1 MSSLFGAKYLAVID
15 LEPESIT
22 ESEAR
27 ILTFRTEISG
37 QTTISIL
44 ETSLFRNSV
53 NDDIPIV
60 ARENG
65 LIDVISD

>member
-65 LIDVISD
+65 LIEVISD